1 MKKILMCITMLGAA
15 NAELQPTLSANIG
28 KITSK
33 GSNDSLYWDASVGAR
48 NGRFIFEAGYLDTGN
63 FKKTSD
69 VVTLGVAPSN
79 LRGAN
84 NNNIGY
90 SQVSGN
96 IVLTEERTYEEL
108 PIANELEPTGA
119 SFIDPIILENGT
131 VIEPIVYLTDLNP
144 GITIQH
150 DCHYVDFADGVPTA
164 DASLVNE
171 PRPSTNQRIFNAN
184 YEYEIPD
191 ETTDTAST
199 NDSLSH
205 SPFAPYISNIINSQR
220 DRNAAPRGNRSN
232 NTRAVNADT
241 TAEANVKKKTTVTK
255 KISGPKIATGYAL
268 PVNQTM
274 DVNFK
279 VGLNW
284 LNNKEVVTTEI
295 SRGSDAKEISNETFN
310 TRKLI
315 PSFGVGTSHKL
326 NKSLNLDPGLNCL
339 FLSSFSNQRMKYNNA
354 VNYTLGFTYKI

>member
-1 MKKILMCITMLGAA
+1 MKKTLVCIIMLGAACAA

-33 GSNDSLYWDASVGAR
+33 GSSDSLYWDASVGAKH
-48 NGRFIFEAGYLDTGN
+48 GRFIFEAGYLDAG
-63 FKKTSD
+63 KKVSTKYDSS
-69 VVTLGVAPSN
+69 LMIKGMNRGN
-79 LRGAN
+79 LRGTVNSFNADWRD
-84 NNNIGY
+84 
-90 SQVSGN
+90 V
-96 IVLTEERTYEEL
+96 VLTQAAELGNEIERNDNNATSNNGSFDADWRDVVLTQAAELGNEIERNDNNATSNNGSFDADWRDVVLTQAAALGNEIERSDDNFGDSLISLFNEEPE
-108 PIANELEPTGA
+108 
-119 SFIDPIILENGT
+119 
-131 VIEPIVYLTDLNP
+131 
-144 GITIQH
+144 
-150 DCHYVDFADGVPTA
+150 
-164 DASLVNE
+164 
-171 PRPSTNQRIFNAN
+171 
-184 YEYEIPD
+184 
-191 ETTDTAST
+191 TASDHGG
-199 NDSLSH
+199 DSPEKMGLH
-205 SPFAPYISNIINSQR
+205 SL
-220 DRNAAPRGNRSN
+220 
-232 NTRAVNADT
+232 AVSADT
-241 TAEANVKKKTTVTK
+241 TAEANVKKKTTVTN

>member
-1 MKKILMCITMLGAA
+1 MFMKKTLVCIIMLGAACAA

-33 GSNDSLYWDASVGAR
+33 GSSDSLYWDASVGAKH
-48 NGRFIFEAGYLDTGN
+48 GRFIFEAGYLDAGKKVSTKYDSNDAALIGKGFFLPFNRVVAWIYPGN
-63 FKKTSD
+63 EETATARHETAIVSYNQETAVVPYNQETAIVPYNQETS
-69 VVTLGVAPSN
+69 VVPYNQETS
-79 LRGAN
+79 
-84 NNNIGY
+84 
-90 SQVSGN
+90 
-96 IVLTEERTYEEL
+96 IVPYNQETAVVPYNQETSIV
-108 PIANELEPTGA
+108 PINQET
-119 SFIDPIILENGT
+119 S
-131 VIEPIVYLTDLNP
+131 IVPYNQETA
-144 GITIQH
+144 
-150 DCHYVDFADGVPTA
+150 VVPY
-164 DASLVNE
+164 
-171 PRPSTNQRIFNAN
+171 NQETSIVPYNQ
-184 YEYEIPD
+184 
-191 ETTDTAST
+191 ETTTAGDHGG
-199 NDSLSH
+199 NSH
-205 SPFAPYISNIINSQR
+205 ENMR
-220 DRNAAPRGNRSN
+220 R

-241 TAEANVKKKTTVTK
+241 TVEANMKKKTTVTN